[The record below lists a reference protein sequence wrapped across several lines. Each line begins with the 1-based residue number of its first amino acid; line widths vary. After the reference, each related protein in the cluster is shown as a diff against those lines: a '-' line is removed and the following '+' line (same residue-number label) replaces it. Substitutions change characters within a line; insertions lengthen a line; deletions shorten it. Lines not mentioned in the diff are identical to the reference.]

1 MRNLISDSN
10 TSKTADVV
18 EMEKQN
24 GSANELVNELRTVQN
39 SYLHLQICPID
50 LVIYKVI
57 IYKSRG
63 ELFEIWTGLEPA
75 TFESEFFRF

>member
-24 GSANELVNELRTVQN
+24 GSANELVNELRTVPN
-39 SYLHLQICPID
+39 SYLHL
-50 LVIYKVI
+50 
-57 IYKSRG
+57 
-63 ELFEIWTGLEPA
+63 
-75 TFESEFFRF
+75 

>member
-24 GSANELVNELRTVQN
+24 GSANELVNELRTFPN
-39 SYLHLQICPID
+39 SY
-50 LVIYKVI
+50 V
-57 IYKSRG
+57 
-63 ELFEIWTGLEPA
+63 F
-75 TFESEFFRF
+75 TFVDMPHRSCYIQSHYL